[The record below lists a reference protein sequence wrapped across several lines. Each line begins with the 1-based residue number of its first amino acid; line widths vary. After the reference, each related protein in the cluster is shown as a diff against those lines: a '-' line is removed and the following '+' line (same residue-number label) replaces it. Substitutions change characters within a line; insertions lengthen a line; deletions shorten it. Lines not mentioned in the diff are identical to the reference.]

1 LNVAFPAIP
10 TFRENE
16 DNDAIW
22 RWVTVVARD
31 TQVVQRQEV
40 SDADSTSE
48 LDWSGGS
55 DCVGRGIF

>member
-1 LNVAFPAIP
+1 MVL
-10 TFRENE
+10 E

-22 RWVTVVARD
+22 RLVSVVAGD

-48 LDWSGGS
+48 LDWNGGS
-55 DCVGRGIF
+55 DLIGRGIS